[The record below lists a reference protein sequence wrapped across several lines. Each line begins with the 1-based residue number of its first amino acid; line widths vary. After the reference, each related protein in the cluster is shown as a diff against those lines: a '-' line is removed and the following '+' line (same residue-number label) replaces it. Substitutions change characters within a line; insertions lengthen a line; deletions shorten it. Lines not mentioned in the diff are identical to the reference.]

1 MRRLNRNM
9 GLWMVGMALGLV
21 VSVNGASAISTIQ
34 ESGSVLIYPKV
45 FGTSA
50 YDTLIEIVNTG
61 NSMAHAKCF
70 YINAQRQG
78 QWTVIDFDIWL
89 TKQQPTHWV
98 ASSGRNTNIFDEF
111 GSDGY
116 GFDPGRVPPVPTGF
130 RGELKCI
137 QVDDAGAPLRANK
150 LIGKAT
156 LIRNA
161 DGDISSY
168 NAVALK
174 GNPNNEV
181 GNNDAVLELN
191 NTVGEGEYD
200 GCPTITTLSVFS
212 QGVDDPVLEQLG
224 NCAPDCPIETTLT
237 LVPCDQDLEAVSPS
251 EVLLNIRVY
260 NEFESFFSATIRVD
274 CWFNER
280 LDAGVFGNAFD
291 VNAQGTLALYARL
304 VPGDDEGRVVGV
316 AEELRT
322 DNSSVSTSAAAA
334 FNLVGEG
341 IRVCSE
347 STVGGRAGLFCSNDD
362 ECPDGFC
369 IDGGAD
375 QIVIPLFDLD

>member
-9 GLWMVGMALGLV
+9 GLWMAGMALGLV
-21 VSVNGASAISTIQ
+21 VSANNASATSTIQ
-34 ESGSVLIYPKV
+34 ESGSVLIFPKV
-45 FGTSA
+45 FGTSG

-70 YINAQRQG
+70 YVNAQRQG

-98 ASSGRNTNIFDEF
+98 ASSGRGTNIFDEF

-137 QVDDAGAPLRANK
+137 QVDDSGAPLRANK

-156 LIRNA
+156 LIRNS

-181 GNNDAVLELN
+181 GNNDSTLELN
-191 NTVGEGEYD
+191 NTEANQGEYD
-200 GCPTITTLSVFS
+200 TCPTTVTLSALS
-212 QGVDDPVLEQLG
+212 ESVDDPVLEQLG
-224 NCAPDCPIETTLT
+224 DCTNGCPIDTTLT
-237 LVPCDQDLEAVSPS
+237 LVPCDQDLEAVQPS
-251 EVLLNIRVY
+251 EVILNIFTY
-260 NEFESFFSATIRVD
+260 DEFETELSATIVVD

-280 LDAGVFGNAFD
+280 LDANLFSGVFKRDTLGVFARIIPG
-291 VNAQGTLALYARL
+291 QG
-304 VPGDDEGRVVGV
+304 EGRVVGV
-316 AEELRT
+316 AEEVHS
-322 DNSSVSTSAAAA
+322 DVGSVTTSAAAA
-334 FNLVGEG
+334 FNLVAEAT
-341 IRVCSE
+341 RVCSDR
-347 STVGGRAGLFCSNDD
+347 TTAGRAGLACASDD
-362 ECPDGFC
+362 DCPGGFC
-369 IDGGAD
+369 IDGGND
-375 QIVIPLFDLD
+375 QIVIPLFELD